1 MQNFL
6 NEIQLAEK
14 QIESSYQDLR
24 TFAFQLCDEVMKN
37 GTGSDIVIAPSLKS
51 AVEEALKDKNALVE
65 SLNNSKS
72 DSTTLE
78 DSKLQV
84 GDLKKRLDEIEKK
97 IRELKKTLGA
107 IAFERSQAEDADQRL
122 KELFKGEVEKY
133 KTISQNRNSESI
145 FSKTIAKVKYSQ
157 YIKKQDN
164 TFISLFNL
172 LDSNKLLKT
181 IKSPRSEDLI
191 NEYQKL
197 SKKREIIKKRLK
209 SRQNQVDNLMS
220 NYQDDSVTI
229 LEESLKDA
237 ESSYEEACISY
248 GLFLFDN
255 GSKWINAST
264 QDQLLD
270 LMTQMLQTQRYIDS
284 QTEYIKK
291 CRSMLVLDDY
301 SAIIHE
307 NEKKISSLK
316 KEIARIND
324 QISDIEKENLNLRQ
338 KIKKLGGL
346 DEW

>member
-1 MQNFL
+1 MEKSLSLFILYISVMLNF
-6 NEIQLAEK
+6 
-14 QIESSYQDLR
+14 
-24 TFAFQLCDEVMKN
+24 F
-37 GTGSDIVIAPSLKS
+37 P
-51 AVEEALKDKNALVE
+51 
-65 SLNNSKS
+65 LNNSKS
-72 DSTTLE
+72 DSNTLE
-78 DSKLQV
+78 DSKQQV

-220 NYQDDSVTI
+220 NYQDDSITI

-324 QISDIEKENLNLRQ
+324 QISDIEKENINLRQ

-346 DEW
+346 DE

>member
-157 YIKKQDN
+157 YIKKQVSLIYL
-164 TFISLFNL
+164 TRISF
-172 LDSNKLLKT
+172 
-181 IKSPRSEDLI
+181 
-191 NEYQKL
+191 
-197 SKKREIIKKRLK
+197 
-209 SRQNQVDNLMS
+209 
-220 NYQDDSVTI
+220 
-229 LEESLKDA
+229 
-237 ESSYEEACISY
+237 
-248 GLFLFDN
+248 
-255 GSKWINAST
+255 
-264 QDQLLD
+264 
-270 LMTQMLQTQRYIDS
+270 
-284 QTEYIKK
+284 
-291 CRSMLVLDDY
+291 
-301 SAIIHE
+301 
-307 NEKKISSLK
+307 
-316 KEIARIND
+316 
-324 QISDIEKENLNLRQ
+324 
-338 KIKKLGGL
+338 
-346 DEW
+346 

>member
-51 AVEEALKDKNALVE
+51 AVEEALNDKNALVE
-65 SLNNSKS
+65 SLKNTKS

-107 IAFERSQAEDADQRL
+107 IAFERCQADDADKRL
-122 KELFKGEVEKY
+122 KELFKEEVEKY
-133 KTISQNRNSESI
+133 KTLSQNRNCDSI

-164 TFISLFNL
+164 TFINLFNL

-181 IKSPRSEDLI
+181 IRSPRSEDLI

-220 NYQDDSVTI
+220 SYQDDSITI

-237 ESSYEEACISY
+237 ESSYQEACISY

-316 KEIARIND
+316 KEISRIND
-324 QISDIEKENLNLRQ
+324 QIGDIEKENLILRQ

-346 DEW
+346 DE